1 MKAMKKLYTICFAL
15 VLFMGFISCSDD
27 DPTGKTIFPTTS
39 PVRDNLDEWL
49 LKNYTYPYNV
59 QFKYKMEDIESDMK
73 YTLVPADSAKAAEL
87 AIIVKYLWF
96 DAYSEVAGQNFVKAN
111 VPRIIHLIGS
121 PAYNS
126 DNTMVLGTAEGGLK
140 VTLYMVNSLTDEM
153 LKDYNTLNLYY
164 FHTLHHEFTHILNQK
179 KPYDTSFE
187 LITQSGYV
195 SGDWYQISDH
205 TAHQAGF
212 VSPYAMDEPREDF
225 AEMLSYYV
233 TITPDDWNTILEDA
247 GTDGASLIQQKLAIV
262 RTYMK
267 DSWNINIDELRDAVL
282 HRANELGTLDLKHL
296 N

>member
-1 MKAMKKLYTICFAL
+1 
-15 VLFMGFISCSDD
+15 
-27 DPTGKTIFPTTS
+27 
-39 PVRDNLDEWL
+39 
-49 LKNYTYPYNV
+49 
-59 QFKYKMEDIESDMK
+59 
-73 YTLVPADSAKAAEL
+73 
-87 AIIVKYLWF
+87 
-96 DAYSEVAGQNFVKAN
+96 
-111 VPRIIHLIGS
+111 
-121 PAYNS
+121 
-126 DNTMVLGTAEGGLK
+126 
-140 VTLYMVNSLTDEM
+140 
-153 LKDYNTLNLYY
+153 
-164 FHTLHHEFTHILNQK
+164 
-179 KPYDTSFE
+179 

-233 TITPDDWNTILEDA
+233 TITPDDWNAILEDA

-267 DSWNINIDELRDAVL
+267 DSWNIDIDELRDAVL